1 MTEKNL
7 PSGNEDATA
16 RSRQLAEKILV
27 RLKERAEQQSAV
39 EQMRAKVKESMTQRG
54 STSAVS
60 HWLSRDGNF
69 DR

>member
-7 PSGNEDATA
+7 SSGNEDAAA
-16 RSRQLAEKILV
+16 RSRQLAEKILM

-39 EQMRAKVKESMTQRG
+39 EQMRAKVKEAMRQRG

-60 HWLSRDGNF
+60 HWLNAEGSSR
-69 DR
+69 